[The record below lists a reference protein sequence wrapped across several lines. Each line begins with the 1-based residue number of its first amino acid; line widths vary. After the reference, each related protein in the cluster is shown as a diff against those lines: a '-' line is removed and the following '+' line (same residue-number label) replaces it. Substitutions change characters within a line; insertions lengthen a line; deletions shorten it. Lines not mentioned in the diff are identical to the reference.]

1 MKLLKFMIMLM
12 LVLVLIPFSSARA
25 AEKTIDHYL
34 PMDIDEDYWAYEEV
48 DDFINA
54 DIIDG
59 YVDEELYMY
68 VNPEN
73 KITRAQ
79 FVKILVNSL
88 GLSSSGSGKSFSDVA
103 VKDWYYDY
111 VRTASALGIIS
122 GKEDGTFGPND
133 NITRDQ
139 MTKMIVLAFEN
150 TVGFPEKVPQAFSDI
165 KPDYWAY
172 EYVGKAAANGIV
184 KGYDTIFKPRSFATR
199 AQAIVMIHRAL
210 KQEQSNLPAE
220 EEITAFLKEHILQ
233 ENQLV
238 ENNDFMKLAELYKKN
253 GTGYYKVS
261 GVEAGSAAFP
271 MEEGDELEIQID
283 DEKLNLEVIQ
293 ASDRFITVEQTGM
306 SGKFIYMSD
315 EFNFDFTMKMDGAYK
330 LKKDQA
336 SGQWK
341 IYNFI
346 PYFDEEELY

>member
-1 MKLLKFMIMLM
+1 MKLLKIMIMLTM
-12 LVLVLIPFSSARA
+12 VLVPFRSASA

-68 VNPEN
+68 VNPDN

-103 VKDWYYDY
+103 VKDWHYDY

-122 GKEDGTFGPND
+122 GKKDGTFGPNE

-150 TVGFPEKVPQAFSDI
+150 TVDFPEKVPQAFTDI

-172 EYVGKAAANGIV
+172 EFVGKAAANGIV
-184 KGYDTIFKPRSFATR
+184 KGYDNIFKPRSFATR

-210 KQEQSNLPAE
+210 KQEKSHIPAE
-220 EEITAFLKEHILQ
+220 EVITAFLKEHILK

-238 ENNDFMKLAELYKKN
+238 ENHDFAQLADLYKKN

-283 DEKLNLEVIQ
+283 DEKLNLEVIE
-293 ASDRFITVEQTGM
+293 ASDRFITAEQTGM
-306 SGKFIYMSD
+306 SGKFIYTSG

-330 LKKDQA
+330 LKKDPV
-336 SGQWK
+336 SGEWK

-346 PYFDEEELY
+346 PYFDEEEQY